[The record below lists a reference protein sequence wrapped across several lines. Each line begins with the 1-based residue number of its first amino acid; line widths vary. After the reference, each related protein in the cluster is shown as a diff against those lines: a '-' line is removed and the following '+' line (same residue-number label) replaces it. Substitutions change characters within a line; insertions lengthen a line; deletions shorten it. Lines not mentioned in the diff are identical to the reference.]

1 MPEMNELPTV
11 VNKSATIYKK
21 TLWIVI
27 ASMLT
32 PLEYLLFTINMLFLA
47 DSYLKYSYIQRAA
60 NLL

>member
-47 DSYLKYSYIQRAA
+47 DSYLEYSYIQRAA